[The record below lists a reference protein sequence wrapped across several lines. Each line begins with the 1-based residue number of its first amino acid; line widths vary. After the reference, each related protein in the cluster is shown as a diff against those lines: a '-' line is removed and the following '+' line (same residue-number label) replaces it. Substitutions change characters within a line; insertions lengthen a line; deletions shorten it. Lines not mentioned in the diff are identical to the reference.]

1 MSTEY
6 ASHSEPGAAKPA
18 RLTDLVADKDM
29 PSVHPGLGREVWV
42 KMLVLGGLFLAV
54 YYQQVAILLQRW
66 REPNWS
72 HGYLIPLFSLY
83 LLYCRWDQI
92 CRAPRKTSMTG
103 LAILLASL
111 VGMIICIHPI
121 GNTWLVQ
128 LTMIPTL
135 FGLVLYQ
142 TGWKMMKLAWLPVVY
157 LVLAIPVNDTV
168 YTAISLPL
176 QNVAAAASST
186 FLSAIGVTLES
197 NASQLMIRSN
207 GGNWYPVTVAEACS
221 GVRSLMAFIALGV
234 ALAYLADRPVWQ
246 RVILLGMIIP
256 VVVLTNMARVT
267 VTCYM
272 YVIDRPEL
280 GQKFMHT
287 FLGMLMLIPAGL
299 ALWGLAKLM
308 DALFVEEPVD
318 QTEKDDEAEPAS
330 EGSS

>member
-18 RLTDLVADKDM
+18 RLTDLVADKEL
-29 PSVHPGLGREVWV
+29 PSVHPGLGRDVWV
-42 KMLVLGGLFLAV
+42 KMLILGALFVAV
-54 YYQQVAILLQRW
+54 YAPQIGVLLQRW

-92 CRAPRKTSMTG
+92 CRTPMKTSPAG
-103 LAILLASL
+103 LVILIASLLA
-111 VGMIICIHPI
+111 MIICIYPI
-121 GNTWLVQ
+121 SNPWLVQ
-128 LTMIPTL
+128 LTMIPAL

-142 TGWKMMKLAWLPVVY
+142 VGWKMMKLAWLPVVY

-168 YTAISLPL
+168 YTQVSLPL
-176 QNVAAAASST
+176 QNVAAFASST
-186 FLSAIGVTLES
+186 FLSAIGVTLETS
-197 NASQLMIRSN
+197 ASQLMIKSN

-234 ALAYLADRPVWQ
+234 ALAYLAERPVWQ
-246 RVILLGMIIP
+246 RAILLVMIIP

-267 VTCYM
+267 ITCYM

-308 DALFVEEPVD
+308 DALFVEETVEEEEP
-318 QTEKDDEAEPAS
+318 DDSPQAAS
-330 EGSS
+330 EVTP